1 MQRMKKTF
9 IWTLLLALLVSL
21 VPPGLMNIAAA
32 ADKPTSYFTPDNQKL
47 RNTVDL
53 TLLPSSSVPSLQ
65 IARDNVLQ
73 VTDASLTVTGTF
85 TKVTSSTLG
94 ANVQLLNWDQQN
106 NKWLEDPT
114 HVTPGVVQLDVDSPD
129 NRFSANLTLYP
140 GMNRITLTGS
150 QGSNDRSEAFYVLF
164 DKVPYVEKLQVLG
177 GSEKLNLNEGAQ
189 LVVANKEITLEGKA
203 QNATKVTVSLNDGTA
218 SSTSLL
224 QDGTFFSQ
232 RMELKPGVNSLKL
245 VVQNGSDTLSFQ
257 YSIFYYDE
265 KNPIVAMYL
274 GDSTGQ
280 GQDLLYGDQ
289 PVMTEDKDT
298 ASLFVQM
305 MVPDNAG
312 VPFSG
317 SAVVKLDSA
326 VPAIEYGEGLTLS
339 SSGAVGLKSGSE
351 ILVPSPIK
359 DSPAYR
365 LVTFKIPLTLT
376 KDNATPANRLE
387 KQTHNL
393 SVAYGTKTVN
403 RSIDFQYMKN
413 NIVITDMKYLPGYNG
428 TTGTVPAGVALNGA
442 KVDSGEFYILVKTNT
457 AMTTTPVKLLAS
469 YLPLSTRVL
478 APEWI
483 KAVSPTEHIF
493 KITDFQNG
501 NQTVRFKI
509 DGSSSNKD
517 VNISFASKSYIYVSN
532 LTDGQTYV
540 INSSESKVLNVKG
553 QYIDFNLGSSYFL
566 AEMYVNGL
574 KIKPTGTEK
583 WPNPSDGAFSVD
595 LKIDAKEGPIV
606 FGENKI
612 VLTGTGVDEKG
623 QVREV
628 RKELRVYILD
638 ENVSTISKFQPAL
651 GTGRP
656 TFPDANFGPT
666 DVLLTKLFNLTPDF
680 IYNDTKYT
688 TSLKT
693 YDLVLRGSG
702 AVKLNLNMGTKNILS
717 LDIPANASA
726 ANTASPV
733 FADQRYTTSF
743 AGSQKDFVMR
753 IQDLTNDTPGTYIY
767 TLELINSTGAK
778 TSQKLELIREVS
790 AYRILSPQPSVGTQY
805 VVNKNFVHFDIEA
818 EGATSVVIDKEQAVK
833 RTDLGPGRFVL
844 DYVGLKPDKANS
856 IKIQIVRGSS
866 TSTDTISIFYTGT
879 VAVDSQ
885 YMAPKVADKYSVFNK
900 KLELTFPKG
909 TVMQSTDTRN
919 LKKFY
924 PDTKLRFGIAEPTT
938 GVVERRND
946 YGNVIGFP
954 VTFEESGIPN
964 WTIPDEFSLRFSSPY
979 ESSNFVRIS
988 DVYWISGGLGELGTV
1003 STGGYI
1009 PATNGLAPYSVDGLF
1024 GDPQTPA
1031 ERKITPSKRG
1041 KLTLAFD
1048 SNVVDDAGTVVTVF
1062 QYNSNREWVNIGGTV
1077 DTNKHTISVPFDEF
1091 GYYKV
1096 MKMSRG
1102 YNDITNHQWARNILN
1117 ALYSKGIMNNLR
1129 FEQFGTDD
1137 QTTRGEFATLLVKG
1151 LNLPLNY
1158 DSNKTYSD
1166 LVPGASS
1173 VTWDYEHIETAS
1185 RAGIVTGLTDG
1196 VFGPDQPITRE
1207 QAAVM
1212 IARALK
1218 LKLPVNDQK
1227 LKDAVAKSFLDSGKI
1242 ESYALAAVQAV
1253 SKAKIMNGAEV
1264 TTTGQKK
1271 ASYNF
1276 NPKANM
1282 TRAEAGKIAVELLK
1296 KSTTIFPKT
1305 LS

>member
-9 IWTLLLALLVSL
+9 IWTLLFALLVSL

-326 VPAIEYGEGLTLS
+326 VPAIEYGEGLTLG
-339 SSGAVGLKSGSE
+339 SGGTVELKVGNGE

-595 LKIDAKEGPIV
+595 LKIDASAGPIV

-778 TSQKLELIREVS
+778 TSQKL
-790 AYRILSPQPSVGTQY
+790 
-805 VVNKNFVHFDIEA
+805 
-818 EGATSVVIDKEQAVK
+818 
-833 RTDLGPGRFVL
+833 
-844 DYVGLKPDKANS
+844 
-856 IKIQIVRGSS
+856 
-866 TSTDTISIFYTGT
+866 
-879 VAVDSQ
+879 
-885 YMAPKVADKYSVFNK
+885 
-900 KLELTFPKG
+900 
-909 TVMQSTDTRN
+909 
-919 LKKFY
+919 
-924 PDTKLRFGIAEPTT
+924 
-938 GVVERRND
+938 
-946 YGNVIGFP
+946 
-954 VTFEESGIPN
+954 
-964 WTIPDEFSLRFSSPY
+964 
-979 ESSNFVRIS
+979 
-988 DVYWISGGLGELGTV
+988 
-1003 STGGYI
+1003 
-1009 PATNGLAPYSVDGLF
+1009 
-1024 GDPQTPA
+1024 GDPGGQCLPHSVSSA
-1031 ERKITPSKRG
+1031 LCR
-1041 KLTLAFD
+1041 D
-1048 SNVVDDAGTVVTVF
+1048 SVCC
-1062 QYNSNREWVNIGGTV
+1062 
-1077 DTNKHTISVPFDEF
+1077 
-1091 GYYKV
+1091 
-1096 MKMSRG
+1096 
-1102 YNDITNHQWARNILN
+1102 
-1117 ALYSKGIMNNLR
+1117 
-1129 FEQFGTDD
+1129 EQ
-1137 QTTRGEFATLLVKG
+1137 ELC
-1151 LNLPLNY
+1151 
-1158 DSNKTYSD
+1158 
-1166 LVPGASS
+1166 
-1173 VTWDYEHIETAS
+1173 
-1185 RAGIVTGLTDG
+1185 
-1196 VFGPDQPITRE
+1196 
-1207 QAAVM
+1207 
-1212 IARALK
+1212 
-1218 LKLPVNDQK
+1218 
-1227 LKDAVAKSFLDSGKI
+1227 SF
-1242 ESYALAAVQAV
+1242 
-1253 SKAKIMNGAEV
+1253 
-1264 TTTGQKK
+1264 
-1271 ASYNF
+1271 
-1276 NPKANM
+1276 
-1282 TRAEAGKIAVELLK
+1282 
-1296 KSTTIFPKT
+1296 
-1305 LS
+1305 